1 MNRNRHQAWLALG
14 LILPWLVGCGPAGD
28 PQPIQLDAN
37 AAARAALAHHDSDK
51 DGVLSTAE
59 WQSSPA
65 LAKAAPRIDANKDGR
80 LTPQEIEVRLR
91 AYQSQPAYLGL
102 MMHAQRQ
109 GRPVPD
115 VKIRIV
121 PEPCLGEGFAAYAG
135 TTDSDGRVS
144 VARSDGSLRDILP
157 PGLYTVEI
165 ETAGTTLQQGLEV
178 ATDVPDGRTIRLQ
191 IP

>member
-1 MNRNRHQAWLALG
+1 
-14 LILPWLVGCGPAGD
+14 
-28 PQPIQLDAN
+28 
-37 AAARAALAHHDSDK
+37 
-51 DGVLSTAE
+51 VLSTVE

-80 LTPQEIEVRLR
+80 LTPQEIEARLR

-102 MMHAQRQ
+102 MMHVHRQ
-109 GRPVPD
+109 EQPVPD

-121 PEPCLGEGFAAYAG
+121 PAPYLGEGFAAYTG
-135 TTDSDGRVS
+135 TADSDGRVS

-165 ETAGTTLQQGLEV
+165 DTAGSSLRQGLEV